1 MSLSLRERAS
11 AFAVCEGS
19 ESVELTKEQIETVKH
34 GDAVR
39 IAANEVGEEVVI
51 LRSDVYDRWAE
62 LLDDWD
68 PRLMRRQ
75 MAKMM
80 QDEWGDPQMGVY
92 DR

>member
-1 MSLSLRERAS
+1 
-11 AFAVCEGS
+11 
-19 ESVELTKEQIETVKH
+19 VELTKEQIETVKQ

-51 LRSDVYDRWAE
+51 VRSDVYDGWTE

-75 MAKMM
+75 MAKLMEE
-80 QDEWGDPQMGVY
+80 DWGDPQMSVY
-92 DR
+92 DQ